1 MLRIDKEI
9 QYSFSFHVFFFS
21 LFSLFC
27 TISIEAD
34 RGATSRE
41 FRPVDGR
48 AMMMMIF
55 DIGGTQNVNMERY
68 FFYVLCRW
76 RGIGGGRR

>member
-41 FRPVDGR
+41 FRPVKHDDEAAAGDDDND
-48 AMMMMIF
+48 F
-55 DIGGTQNVNMERY
+55 
-68 FFYVLCRW
+68 
-76 RGIGGGRR
+76 